1 LSAGDLKPR
10 RAAFSMREHPSQ
22 TTPTC
27 RCSLPR
33 VLVRVID
40 AAQSSYCRFGVEHRE
55 QLVAEL
61 NASIAS
67 AQSFAAPT
75 KPRPRRRPDPNWRD

>member
-1 LSAGDLKPR
+1 
-10 RAAFSMREHPSQ
+10 MREHPSQ
-22 TTPTC
+22 TTTTC

-67 AQSFAAPT
+67 AQSSQLP
-75 KPRPRRRPDPNWRD
+75 PNPVRGADQIRTGEIEGLLSPEPC